1 MSRPTIAGE
10 MFGILTTLQSGKGTH
25 LLPVSTPLVLVPVK
39 SFGGEPVFGRIERGH
54 SHFARYRA
62 LIERAVDEP
71 FAMLIAR

>member
-1 MSRPTIAGE
+1 

-39 SFGGEPVFGRIERGH
+39 SVGEPAFGRIERGN
-54 SHFARYRA
+54 SHFQRYRA